1 MNYYQENHAAFLE
14 GLKAW
19 LRIPSI
25 STLSEHKPDI
35 RRAAE
40 FALNELRAAGLTGE
54 LIEGEGNPLVLRSG
68 PARRASPDA
77 AAIRPLRCAAARSAG
92 RMEVAAV

>member
-25 STLSEHKPDI
+25 SALSEHKPDI

-40 FALNELRAAGLTGE
+40 FARISSA
-54 LIEGEGNPLVLRSG
+54 P
-68 PARRASPDA
+68 PASRR
-77 AAIRPLRCAAARSAG
+77 I
-92 RMEVAAV
+92 